1 MDVGEGPRLLAAPPK
16 TFLEEKR
23 IRNRSLCSILCT
35 PPPYPGY
42 SSMLAAL
49 SRPSGA
55 VMHASPGEPS
65 SEESSHRDLQLLR
78 HKERSK
84 ESSGYGSTF
93 SSSSTSSPSSCS
105 SSSESEEREALVER
119 PSRLRAPRTA
129 LQRQIE
135 KSRRKSV
142 PATLKDPFPEEIV
155 RVFVKSSVYGVFET
169 DIDSGKRS
177 AKFDLRAISR
187 PEESVL
193 QLARRY
199 AATSAKQEVQRHRT
213 RSGVRATSSSGP
225 STPVRDSIGGIASLS
240 ESSGAFRHPT
250 AALLL
255 PEEVYSECCQLPPP
269 AAYHS
274 FPRKGQPPLHKAQ
287 STSAMKPNVFKQIDQ
302 QARQQNG
309 AAQPRF
315 GGSAHS
321 PRAIKEAL
329 LRWCQSRVR
338 DYPIEIT
345 NFSSSWADGMAF
357 CALVHR
363 FVPHAFDFAALNPHN
378 RKHNFELAFR
388 VAEENGIVP
397 LLDVEDM
404 LMMGSKPDYKC
415 VFTYVQSI
423 YRHFKDFK

>member
-240 ESSGAFRHPT
+240 
-250 AALLL
+250 
-255 PEEVYSECCQLPPP
+255 
-269 AAYHS
+269 
-274 FPRKGQPPLHKAQ
+274 QPPLHKAQ